1 MELHLTPEQ
10 ERELSQVAT
19 RKGRQPGELAQ
30 EVIGFYLEHEA
41 RFIEAVRRGIASA
54 DRGELIEH
62 EEVLGRIDR
71 LFPS

>member
-10 ERELSQVAT
+10 ERELSELAS
-19 RKGRQPGELAQ
+19 RKGRQANELAQ

-41 RFIEAVRRGIASA
+41 RFFEAVQRGLASA
-54 DRGELIEH
+54 ERGDLIEH
-62 EEVLGRIDR
+62 EEVLTRIER

>member
-10 ERELSQVAT
+10 ERELSELAS
-19 RKGRQPGELAQ
+19 RKGRRANELAQ

-41 RFIEAVRRGIASA
+41 RFIEAVRRGLASA
-54 DRGELIEH
+54 ERGDLLEH
-62 EEVLGRIDR
+62 EEVLTRIER